1 VLACPTE
8 MGALL
13 FAKYEG
19 LGNDFIVLDLA
30 RASDFDARV
39 VPALCDRR
47 FGIGADGVLLVL
59 PPKGDAA
66 ARMVVINAD
75 GSVPEMCG
83 NGLRCVALHVAAA
96 RGPGDA
102 DLMLETEA
110 GPRRC
115 VVSVRGRAEPRIEVE
130 MGVVR
135 LLGDRYLEVDDESI
149 DVSIVDAGN
158 PHAVAFREAPQG
170 DLEKLGSRIARDPS
184 FARGTNVE
192 FVAVR
197 GQEVHVFVWER
208 GVGPTLACG
217 TGACAAVAVA
227 GARNLVPSGSW
238 VPVRLPGGVL
248 HVTRDATSGET
259 LLAGPARLVFRGEVP
274 LPVTAP
280 S

>member
-1 VLACPTE
+1 

-158 PHAVAFREAPQG
+158 PHAVAFREAPQV

>member
-1 VLACPTE
+1 
-8 MGALL
+8 MGPVV

-30 RASDFDARV
+30 RESDLDARI

-59 PPKGDAA
+59 PPKADAA

-83 NGLRCVALHVAAA
+83 NGLRCVAVHVASA
-96 RGPGDA
+96 RGLEDA
-102 DLMLETEA
+102 ELTLETDA

-115 VVSVRGRAEPRIEVE
+115 VVSGRGRAVSDVEVE

-135 LLGDRYLEVDDESI
+135 LLGDRHLEIDGESV

-158 PHAVAFREAPQG
+158 PHAVAFRAAPQA
-170 DLEKLGSRIARDPS
+170 DLETLGPRIARDPS

-197 GQEVHVFVWER
+197 EKEVEVFVWER
-208 GVGPTLACG
+208 GVGRTLACG

-227 GARNLVPSGSW
+227 SARHLVPRNAS
-238 VPVRLPGGVL
+238 VRVRLPGGLL
-248 HVTRDATSGET
+248 HVTHDATSGET
-259 LLAGPARLVFRGEVP
+259 LLAGPARCVFRGEVTP
-274 LPVTAP
+274 PRISATA
-280 S
+280 

>member
-1 VLACPTE
+1 

-30 RASDFDARV
+30 HPSDLDARL
-39 VPALCDRR
+39 VPLLCDRR

-59 PPKGDAA
+59 PSREHAA

-83 NGLRCVALHVAAA
+83 NGLRCVAVHVAAA
-96 RGPGDA
+96 RGLDDPE
-102 DLMLETEA
+102 LTIETDA

-115 VVSVRGRAEPRIEVE
+115 VVSDRGRDVPSVEVE
-130 MGVVR
+130 MGRVR
-135 LLGDRYLEVDDESI
+135 LLGDRRLDVDGQSVDLA
-149 DVSIVDAGN
+149 IVDAGN
-158 PHAVAFREAPQG
+158 PHAVAFRTAPRE

-184 FARGTNVE
+184 FPRGTNVE

-197 GQEVHVFVWER
+197 GQEIDVFVWER
-208 GVGPTLACG
+208 GVGATLACG

-227 GARNLVPSGSW
+227 RARKLVPPDSQ
-238 VPVRLPGGVL
+238 VRVRLPGGIL
-248 HVTRDATSGET
+248 DVTHDATSGET
-259 LLAGPARLVFRGEVP
+259 LLKGPARRVFRGEVT
-274 LPVTAP
+274 LPPIPPP